1 MNQPTYLLTL
11 NFDSD
16 QAVEQL
22 TRRLTDD
29 GFQIVRTF
37 DLQTARTAHT
47 NCSCPYHGTDE
58 CDCQMIVLLVY
69 DKHGQP
75 LTLVAHSQD
84 GKTHFEL
91 VDSPQQRPQR
101 LIKGAILQ
109 ALALE
114 GFAAIRQSK
123 STNTT

>member
-1 MNQPTYLLTL
+1 MNHSNYLLSL

-16 QAVEQL
+16 QAVEQVSQ
-22 TRRLTDD
+22 RLTDD
-29 GFQIVRTF
+29 GFQIVRSF
-37 DLQTARTAHT
+37 DLQTARSAHT

-69 DKHGQP
+69 DKQAQP

-91 VDSPQQRPQR
+91 VDSPEQNPQR
-101 LIKGAILQ
+101 EIKTAILQ

-114 GFAAIRQSK
+114 GFAAIRNSK
-123 STNTT
+123 PAHAS

>member
-114 GFAAIRQSK
+114 GFASIRQSK

>member
-1 MNQPTYLLTL
+1 MDQSTYLLTL
-11 NFDSD
+11 NFDSN
-16 QAVEQL
+16 QAIEQVS
-22 TRRLTDD
+22 RRLTED
-29 GFQIVRTF
+29 GFQIIRSF
-37 DLQTARTAHT
+37 DLQTARTAHS
-47 NCSCPYHGTDE
+47 NCKCPYHGMKE

-69 DKHGQP
+69 DKHGHP
-75 LTLVAHSQD
+75 LTMVAHSQD

-101 LIKGAILQ
+101 LIKAAILQ

-123 STNTT
+123 STYVP